1 MASAMISVH
10 TTASRFALLQVDS
23 DSDSDLESGK
33 TRGGR
38 DSGKGRP
45 GKATEGKSTASNGKK
60 EKRKKKREQQQS
72 EANELRSLAFKK
84 LPQKSSAPPPSLS
97 LQGVANEL
105 LHPAAGDQSMPPEGW
120 QQWKQKDYQL
130 TSELYEADLEKALI
144 MSKLEFEEH
153 KQNSKQRRFYRYSHH
168 QRYAQ
173 SACSGGSKG
182 QTDEQLMD
190 TNRGSYFWV
199 RPGPVLTFDDDGTDT
214 PSPKSRGGGGAA
226 AGKKDKKKS
235 QQGKD
240 KKMTVSLKD
249 FQAEGDQLSKKQEK
263 EETKLPTP
271 PEDKFFNKLEEDVS
285 KIVQQEKRREQ
296 FSNSTDAEVTTSTEH
311 EPDPRTEQLK
321 DDLEKKDQ
329 EIEKLKKVIS
339 QWEVKYKEVKARNSQ
354 LLKML
359 QQGEMKDKAEILL
372 QVEELLNIKEELSS
386 QVTSLHASLEQ
397 EKSKVKG
404 LQTDQPKHHQGNR
417 KGKKGSE
424 SDL

>member
-23 DSDSDLESGK
+23 DSDSDSESGK

-38 DSGKGRP
+38 DSGKARP
-45 GKATEGKSTASNGKK
+45 GKATEGKSTASNDKKK

-105 LHPAAGDQSMPPEGW
+105 LHPAVGDQSMHPEGW
-120 QQWKQKDYQL
+120 QQWKQRDYQ
-130 TSELYEADLEKALI
+130 
-144 MSKLEFEEH
+144 
-153 KQNSKQRRFYRYSHH
+153 
-168 QRYAQ
+168 
-173 SACSGGSKG
+173 
-182 QTDEQLMD
+182 
-190 TNRGSYFWV
+190 
-199 RPGPVLTFDDDGTDT
+199 DDDGTDT
-214 PSPKSRGGGGAA
+214 PSPKSRGGGAA

-240 KKMTVSLKD
+240 KKMTEPKP
-249 FQAEGDQLSKKQEK
+249 
-263 EETKLPTP
+263 PTP
-271 PEDKFFNKLEEDVS
+271 PEDKFFNKLEDDVS

-296 FSNSTDAEVTTSTEH
+296 FSNSAGAEVTTSTEH

-329 EIEKLKKVIS
+329 EIDKLKKVIS

-386 QVTSLHASLEQ
+386 QIRQEVTSREITMVTVQ
-397 EKSKVKG
+397 
-404 LQTDQPKHHQGNR
+404 QQ
-417 KGKKGSE
+417 
-424 SDL
+424 